1 MASLQPISTLTYT
14 SMVTAWLKFAQFHE
28 IGYFVWAPGSA
39 PDRRILQFL
48 NDDVLQKK
56 LIPKR
61 GKKLLIYLDFQ
72 QAHSIS
78 PDDLH
83 NKLFDALRKV
93 FTGSMETKNISEI
106 VHSLEN
112 QGYDLYL
119 FILGIDNLL
128 KDHIYSPI
136 KELYLLYEQVRN
148 MSLLFFT
155 TTYLDD
161 QTRKEILQKNASS
174 ANIFYKPLY
183 TEEDTAQFITFLEDY
198 WKIHVPP
205 EHVRW
210 VLDECGGKLGLIK
223 TAIRIIRDNP
233 NIATEELEA
242 HSSLQERAK
251 YILSN
256 LNHDARAILQRVS
269 KTHTPIANENA
280 DIVNYLIHIGFLS
293 RIDKAYAIRPKY
305 LTHFLFSQDEESFS
319 SDLPVKEYAV
329 LQCLSNK
336 KNTIVS
342 RDQIAQSLWGTDW
355 EDKYSDWAIDQA
367 IHRLRSKLRDS
378 ASPYSI
384 HTKKGVGFMLRKG

>member
-14 SMVTAWLKFAQFHE
+14 SMVTAWLEFAQFHE